1 VSQLIRSPDCG
12 AALLSPPPPD
22 RGKGRER
29 GRHGGLGQP
38 SKVGDVSDGVGS
50 CHVKGSLRNFYADVR
65 RIDAAVRHHAFF

>member
-22 RGKGRER
+22 CGKGRER
-29 GRHGGLGQP
+29 GRHRELGQP

-65 RIDAAVRHHAFF
+65 RAFF